1 MFQKEIGE
9 GGPYEGNDIAVY
21 HVETDFKLTEY
32 DTENDKDTWIWP
44 LCLPKDDSD
53 PQFESNKG
61 MIAGWLD
68 SPPIHHTFT
77 NILGYA
83 GIWTDGDVLRQ
94 AIYETDSKQHR
105 IDFPLPQILQSPK
118 SCWH

>member
-1 MFQKEIGE
+1 M
-9 GGPYEGNDIAVY
+9 Y

-53 PQFESNKG
+53 PKFESNKG

-83 GIWTDGDVLRQ
+83 GIWTDGDVLR
-94 AIYETDSKQHR
+94 
-105 IDFPLPQILQSPK
+105 
-118 SCWH
+118 